1 MSVRA
6 NGGDIKRNR
15 TFNTVQIIVDT
26 NSSRYKKRC
35 CYSCK
40 VRFCRKSKLEK
51 ILFIAD
57 AIEPNRRP
65 YPGLEELRQLVQTD
79 LDAAVLASMRRTREY
94 VLSKGG
100 RFCTITEAAMQE
112 LAAQK
117 EENA

>member
-1 MSVRA
+1 M
-6 NGGDIKRNR
+6 
-15 TFNTVQIIVDT
+15 
-26 NSSRYKKRC
+26 
-35 CYSCK
+35 
-40 VRFCRKSKLEK
+40 SKLEK

-117 EENA
+117 KENA